1 MKKVI
6 LNAFNYKI
14 SKDGESNPKTRK
26 VSKRGKSEFGS
37 GKSFKILIST

>member
-1 MKKVI
+1 MKKII

-14 SKDGESNPKTRK
+14 SKNGESNPKIRK

-37 GKSFKILIST
+37 GKSFEVLIST